1 MLPQPPDQHSE
12 IDEIIKVIRHRM
24 RYGHGIAEISKDLGR
39 FISQD
44 RLYLCYAAAAI
55 MERDYGR
62 RDPFLK

>member
-1 MLPQPPDQHSE
+1 MLPHPPDQHSE

-44 RLYLCYAAAAI
+44 LLYLCYAAAAI

-62 RDPFLK
+62 RDLFLK

>member
-1 MLPQPPDQHSE
+1 MLPHPPDQHSE

-62 RDPFLK
+62 RDLFLK